1 MFRHRIALGIGALT
15 IAWISPAAAQAP
27 QGTSAGV
34 LNCKLAPSIGL
45 IFGSQ
50 QRMAC
55 RFTPNGP
62 YPPEAYLG
70 VMNSIG
76 LDIGVTAGGAMA
88 WGVIAPNAGSMREK
102 LPASI

>member
-1 MFRHRIALGIGALT
+1 MKIT
-15 IAWISPAAAQAP
+15 IEGPPA
-27 QGTSAGV
+27 GTAAGV
-34 LNCKLAPSIGL
+34 LSCKLAPSIGL
-45 IFGSQ
+45 IIGSR

-76 LDIGVTAGGAMA
+76 LDIGITAGGAMA
-88 WGVIAPNAGSMREK
+88 WGVITPNAGVRSRIEGWK
-102 LPASI
+102 SDLTRWLIVRCAGSPK

>member
-1 MFRHRIALGIGALT
+1 MFKKQRIALGIFALAM
-15 IAWISPAAAQAP
+15 AWISPAAAQAP
-27 QGTSAGV
+27 QGTAAGV
-34 LNCKLAPSIGL
+34 LSCKLAPSIGL

-55 RFTPNGP
+55 RFTPNGA

-76 LDIGVTAGGAMA
+76 LDPG
-88 WGVIAPNAGSMREK
+88 IACKVAICIIARIK
-102 LPASI
+102 CICADWTL